1 MPCPQDCTAIGKVS
15 RIYANKSG
23 AFIRLAGL
31 PPGNTPG
38 GENYFELRLNH
49 ANYNALYSLALV
61 AAANRYNLRIRTDSD
76 ISPQSNAVVSYL
88 VVDWT

>member
-1 MPCPQDCTAIGKVS
+1 MPCPQDCTAIGQVS
-15 RIYANKSG
+15 RIYANTSG

-31 PPGNTPG
+31 PPEDTPG

-61 AAANRYNLRIRTDSD
+61 AAANRYNLRIRTQSD
-76 ISPQSNAVVSYL
+76 ITSASNAVVSYL
-88 VVDWT
+88 VVDWA

>member
-1 MPCPQDCTAIGKVS
+1 MTCPRDCVATGQVS

-31 PPGNTPG
+31 PPEDTPG
-38 GENYFELRLNH
+38 GEHYFELRVGH
-49 ANYNALYSLALV
+49 PNYNALYSLLLV

-76 ISPQSNAVVSYL
+76 INSGANAVVNYF
-88 VVDWT
+88 VVDWS